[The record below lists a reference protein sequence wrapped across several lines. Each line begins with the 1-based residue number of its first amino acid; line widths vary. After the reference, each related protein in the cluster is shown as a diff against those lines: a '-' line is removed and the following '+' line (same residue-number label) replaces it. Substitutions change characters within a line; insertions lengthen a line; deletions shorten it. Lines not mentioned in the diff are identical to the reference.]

1 MKREA
6 SYQMKN
12 NYRLSFTGAS
22 FFLHETIE
30 LAKLCLEYDNC
41 NDAVNSLLSS
51 DVLDRSKSTVKRES
65 SEIVLR
71 LNTLPKSL
79 LGRFAT
85 ADHDDA
91 KIILLYAIIKTYP
104 IIKEF
109 CLEVLY
115 EKILIMDNI
124 LQKYEINAFL
134 RKKEEVYEVF
144 DEKSDATKKK
154 LKQVMLKILA
164 DSDILSST
172 KERVIIKPYIDTG
185 IASMI
190 FEDSDESYL
199 RALLMNDSEITML
212 GVAS

>member
-1 MKREA
+1 MYPMK
-6 SYQMKN
+6 S

-30 LAKLCLEYDNC
+30 LSKLCLEYDNC
-41 NDAVNSLLSS
+41 TDAVNSLLSS

-65 SEIVLR
+65 AEIVLR
-71 LNTLPKSL
+71 LNSLPATLLEK
-79 LGRFAT
+79 FAT
-85 ADHDDA
+85 TDHDDA

-115 EKILIMDNI
+115 EKMLIMDNI
-124 LQKYEINAFL
+124 LQEYEINAFL
-134 RKKEEVYEVF
+134 RKKEEAYEVF

-154 LKQVMLKILA
+154 LKQVMIKILA
-164 DSDILSST
+164 DSDILNST

-185 IASMI
+185 IARMI
-190 FEDSDESYL
+190 LDDSDENYL
-199 RALLMNDSEITML
+199 RALLMNDSEISML

>member
-1 MKREA
+1 
-6 SYQMKN
+6 MKN

-22 FFLHETIE
+22 FFLHETIV
-30 LAKLCLEYDNC
+30 LAKLCLEYDSC
-41 NDAVNSLLSS
+41 SDAVKSLLSS

-65 SEIVLR
+65 GEIVLR
-71 LNTLPKSL
+71 LNSLPKPL
-79 LGRFAT
+79 LERFAT

-115 EKILIMDNI
+115 EKMLIMDNI
-124 LQKYEINAFL
+124 LQEYEINAFL
-134 RKKEEVYEVF
+134 RKKEETYEVF

-154 LKQVMLKILA
+154 LKQVMLKMLA
-164 DSDILSST
+164 DSDILNST

-185 IASMI
+185 IAGMI
-190 FEDSDESYL
+190 FDDSDESYL
-199 RALLMNDSEITML
+199 RALLMNDSEIVML

>member
-1 MKREA
+1 MK
-6 SYQMKN
+6 S

-30 LAKLCLEYDNC
+30 LAKLCFVHDNC
-41 NDAVNSLLSS
+41 TDAVKSLLSS

-71 LNTLPKSL
+71 LNSLPRVL
-79 LGRFAT
+79 LERFAT
-85 ADHDDA
+85 SDHDDA

-115 EKILIMDNI
+115 EKMLIMDNI
-124 LQKYEINAFL
+124 LQEYEINAFL
-134 RKKEEVYEVF
+134 RKKEEAYEVF

-154 LKQVMLKILA
+154 LKQVMLKMLA
-164 DSDILSST
+164 DSDILIST

-185 IASMI
+185 IARMI
-190 FEDSDESYL
+190 LDDSDESYMK
-199 RALLMNDSEITML
+199 ALLMNDSEIAML
-212 GVAS
+212 GGAS